1 MLGLE
6 SPVSRPSVIDSRLEI
21 STGSKIQEMN
31 SHSPS
36 LPIPINHY
44 ASTPGKERRLSNQLF
59 RDEDMVENE
68 ESSRRIDVLQ
78 AASIVKQAGPKLDPA
93 SIAPQVSPTLPPD
106 SALAPWLIMV
116 NPSHP
121 RKDGI
126 ELARRLGRWQ
136 HVFPYSFRST
146 RMRWKSLCS
155 PAAVPLTTDRFP
167 TAEQLASEYQESPYT
182 VARDDDDMNESPKAR
197 DLLAEMVALRVAQG
211 FQFVVGKTV
220 AKVLRH
226 APLKEIDIFSEH
238 LLTEDA
244 AMVVMSL
251 GNCIHQIQRVGGSE
265 IEVKRFIR
273 KPTVDTAMASHS
285 STYGMF
291 IRTSLAQKYESYQV
305 KLRPGWEE
313 YNWNYVDAFLAG
325 YTDAFTEQLR
335 FWRARFVLTP
345 VEQPPAVKFTSNQ
358 TNEDNEEEI
367 RIEGIRKFTQMLQ
380 RYRVGAADDRRQGKE
395 QAKDPNPLDIIYQT
409 RDASDVVAAEYD
421 SLLLLE
427 SELGP
432 RRSKLF
438 INEELFR
445 MNDVNL
451 SRLAQEIQSEK
462 GVAMQDRRW
471 HLRLHYNCFIGSE
484 MTTWLLENFAD
495 LQTRDDAVD
504 LGNELM
510 RKGLFVHVEKR
521 HQFRDG
527 NFFYQLGNEYRN
539 PRADTRR
546 GWFGTRKAERSVPST
561 PASEASRDSPLT
573 DRSKN
578 GIKSDT
584 AVTDRGAMTPLAA
597 PAIKKLRVSLSKV
610 MRYDVDHR
618 KRSYRPELINLHYD
632 RLYHPDN
639 CYHLRIDW
647 MNVTAK
653 LIDDTIVNWATVVEK
668 FGLRLVEV
676 PIQEASCI
684 AELQPLRSPY
694 LVRLARTPPV
704 EHQQMLFDAESLR
717 PRTKMDPHFYHK
729 AIMKRFGF
737 VLDMEAAKSFPAD
750 VEVIYSWGKP
760 SYRYSQYIHR
770 SGLLLAQITDEG
782 NFFLLPNRRYNDRS
796 AGCGDRFDKGDP
808 RDRRSGNHLSPFAS
822 PLVRAAYEPASSSTA
837 SAEPGSSS
845 RVTAEELIDKFEQF
859 CANTE
864 QLQQAYDEITS
875 TIISPG
881 AVTTALES
889 SIPALGLPPSV
900 TASQAPLS
908 PSSNLS
914 GAVESQK
921 VELIATGQG
930 LSGRPPLESD

>member
-1 MLGLE
+1 MKVEAKVVVGPE
-6 SPVSRPSVIDSRLEI
+6 SPVPRHSVIGPQLENPA
-21 STGSKIQEMN
+21 GSKIQELN
-31 SHSPS
+31 NDIAS
-36 LPIPINHY
+36 LPIPINLY
-44 ASTPGKERRLSNQLF
+44 ASTPGKKCRLPDQSS
-59 RDEDMVENE
+59 RDEDLAQNE
-68 ESSRRIDVLQ
+68 DNYRRVDVLQ

-146 RMRWKSLCS
+146 RMRWKSLCA

-182 VARDDDDMNESPKAR
+182 VARDDDDMSEPPKAR
-197 DLLAEMVALRVAQG
+197 DDLLAEMVALRVAQG
-211 FQFVVGKTV
+211 FQFVVGKAV
-220 AKVLRH
+220 AKALRH
-226 APLKEIDIFSEH
+226 APLKEIDIFREH
-238 LLTEDA
+238 LLTEDTA
-244 AMVVMSL
+244 TVVMSL

-273 KPTVDTAMASHS
+273 KPTVDATMTNHS

-291 IRTSLAQKYESYQV
+291 IRTRLAQKYEPYQV
-305 KLRPGWEE
+305 KLRTGRED

-345 VEQPPAVKFTSNQ
+345 VEQPAAAKFPSNQ
-358 TNEDNEEEI
+358 INEDNEEEI

-380 RYRVGAADDRRQGKE
+380 RYRFGVADDRRQGKE
-395 QAKDPNPLDIIYQT
+395 QSQDPNPLDIIYQT

-427 SELGP
+427 SDLYP

-438 INEELFR
+438 MGEELFR
-445 MNDVNL
+445 RNDVNL
-451 SRLAQEIQSEK
+451 SRLAQEIQGEK

-484 MTTWLLENFAD
+484 MTTWLLDNFGD

-504 LGNELM
+504 LGNDLM

-527 NFFYQLGNEYRN
+527 NFFYQVGNEYRN
-539 PRADTRR
+539 PRIDTRR
-546 GWFGTRKAERSVPST
+546 GWFGTRKTDRSIPST
-561 PASEASRDSPLT
+561 PASEATRDSPLT
-573 DRSKN
+573 DRSKG
-578 GIKSDT
+578 GIKSDI
-584 AVTDRGAMTPLAA
+584 AVMDRGATTPLTA
-597 PAIKKLRVSLSKV
+597 PGVKKLRVALSKV

-653 LIDDTIVNWATVVEK
+653 LIDDAIVTWATVVEK

-684 AELQPLRSPY
+684 AELQPLQSPY
-694 LVRLARTPPV
+694 LVQLARTPPAD
-704 EHQQMLFDAESLR
+704 HPRMLFDTESLGS
-717 PRTKMDPHFYHK
+717 RTKMDPHFYHK

-760 SYRYSQYIHR
+760 SYRYSQYIHH

-782 NFFLLPNRRYNDRS
+782 NFLLLPNRRYNDRS
-796 AGCGDRFDKGDP
+796 AGSGDRFDKGDP
-808 RDRRSGNHLSPFAS
+808 RDRRSGNYHSPFAS
-822 PLVRAAYEPASSSTA
+822 PLVRAAYEPASSSMA

-845 RVTAEELIDKFEQF
+845 RVTAEELKDKFEQF

-864 QLQQAYDEITS
+864 KLQQAYDEITS

-889 SIPALGLPPSV
+889 SIPSLGLPPSV
-900 TASQAPLS
+900 TASQAPLL
-908 PSSNLS
+908 PSSNPS
-914 GAVESQK
+914 GAEESQT
-921 VELIATGQG
+921 VEPII
-930 LSGRPPLESD
+930 SG